1 MTAAGFII
9 LDGTDMTF
17 EETVGSVFS
26 EAGFDVIGRKLL
38 GIYEIVGIFN
48 SIEDWGGLGDE
59 EKKPGFGKHGECILI
74 LAYIHGQSV

>member
-38 GIYEIVGIFN
+38 GIY
-48 SIEDWGGLGDE
+48 
-59 EKKPGFGKHGECILI
+59 
-74 LAYIHGQSV
+74 